1 MNLTELL
8 DKAASQWPQKP
19 ALIEGDV
26 VVSYA
31 ALVVQIAEWTAKLEG
46 VLPNGG
52 RVGLCFPNGIDYVAL
67 TFALWRINAV
77 VVPIPMESTEEEL
90 STIAETMQ
98 LEGMLS
104 PKPHAPGTA
113 LAAECFFTKLT
124 PSPPPDNHGMNIAFI
139 RFTSGTTNA
148 RKGVVLCH
156 ETVRDRVVS
165 ANHALRI
172 GPEDVVMWSLPMSH
186 HFLITIVLYLKA
198 GATIVLAR
206 HVLAK
211 PYLEAV
217 NRWQGT
223 VLYAAPF
230 HFALLAR
237 DRSGVKLPTVRLA
250 VSTTCALPQDVAEDF
265 FKRFDRPLVQGLGI
279 IELGLVSLNADD
291 ARHRWNSVGRPV
303 GNFRVQVVAPDEEG
317 CGEIAVSGPGMFDA
331 YAAPWLPREQVARD
345 GWFTTGDVGWI
356 DADGFL
362 FLAGRKSAVI
372 NLAGRKVFP
381 EEIEAVLNRH
391 PAVRE
396 SRAYGRRHAH
406 LGEVVEA
413 DVVLENA
420 DADPETVR
428 DFCRAHLA
436 SYKIPTRLHVV
447 EALPRTVVT
456 GKIRREVAVT

>member
-1 MNLTELL
+1 
-8 DKAASQWPQKP
+8 
-19 ALIEGDV
+19 
-26 VVSYA
+26 
-31 ALVVQIAEWTAKLEG
+31 
-46 VLPNGG
+46 
-52 RVGLCFPNGIDYVAL
+52 
-67 TFALWRINAV
+67 
-77 VVPIPMESTEEEL
+77 
-90 STIAETMQ
+90 
-98 LEGMLS
+98 
-104 PKPHAPGTA
+104 
-113 LAAECFFTKLT
+113 
-124 PSPPPDNHGMNIAFI
+124 
-139 RFTSGTTNA
+139 
-148 RKGVVLCH
+148 
-156 ETVRDRVVS
+156 
-165 ANHALRI
+165 
-172 GPEDVVMWSLPMSH
+172 MWSLPMSH
-186 HFLITIVLYLKA
+186 HFLITIVLYLKE

-217 NRWQGT
+217 NRWRGT

-237 DRSGVKLPTVRLA
+237 DSSGAKMPTVRLA

-279 IELGLVSLNADD
+279 IELGLVSLNTDD
-291 ARHRWNSVGRPV
+291 ARHRWNSVGRPA
-303 GNFRVQVVAPDEEG
+303 GDFRVKVLAPDEEG

-331 YAAPWLPREQVARD
+331 YAAPWLPREQVAKD
-345 GWFTTGDVGWI
+345 GWFITGDVGWV

-396 SRAYGRRHAH
+396 SRAYGRLHAH

-413 DVVLENA
+413 DVVLSHA
-420 DADPETVR
+420 DADPESVR

-436 SYKIPTRLHVV
+436 SYKIPMRLNVV
-447 EALPRTVVT
+447 GALPRTVAT
-456 GKIRREVAVT
+456 GKIRREVAVA